1 MKTIINNIINQM
13 KKYGIKV
20 NNGALKKDI
29 IALETKMEVKFP
41 ADYVELLTNVNG
53 LEFNG
58 VIIYSV
64 DGTELIQPVSGIN
77 YMNETWKEM
86 KNIANS
92 NLLVWAED
100 DMNLYVYDFEKAC
113 YKTIGKYGNE
123 VFEETDSILGQLNA
137 IMNLL

>member
-1 MKTIINNIINQM
+1 M

-100 DMNLYVYDFEKAC
+100 DMNLYVYDFEKDC